1 MSTSS
6 KFQKRVVF
14 FVSLALLISLVIIGI
29 LIAALKISE
38 SRLKKLGD
46 VMEEMA
52 NSRIQYD
59 MTVNQ
64 TISAKTDAHITD
76 DVNVGIDMVV
86 ISEIPFQA
94 DIPVSE
100 EMLIPIKMG
109 IAETIYVDTLI
120 SIIDDVKINVDDTIP
135 LDQKIK
141 AAGFNVK
148 AKADIP
154 LKQQLKVNFDEQI
167 RMQAH
172 IPIDMTVIDT
182 MPVGLDMKI
191 PVNLMV
197 PVRIPLKTTAKIS
210 FIETLPFEAD
220 IPVELN
226 VPVDIPLSET
236 AMGNYLKQ
244 VAEGMRGLTKM

>member
-1 MSTSS
+1 METSK
-6 KFQKRVVF
+6 KFQKRVIF
-14 FVSLALLISLVIIGI
+14 FISLALLISFIIIGV
-29 LIAALKISE
+29 LVAALKISE
-38 SRLKKLGD
+38 SRLKDLGD
-46 VMEEMA
+46 LMEEMA

-59 MTVNQ
+59 MTVKQ
-64 TISAKTDAHITD
+64 TIHAKTNATITD

-109 IAETIYVDTLI
+109 ITETIYVDTLI
-120 SIIDDVKINVDDTIP
+120 SIIDDVHINVDDTIP

-141 AAGFNVK
+141 AAGVNVK
-148 AKADIP
+148 AKAQIP

-167 RMQAH
+167 RMQAY

-226 VPVDIPLSET
+226 VPVDIPLNET

-244 VAEGMRGLTKM
+244 VAEGMRGLTKL